1 MQLPRENRR
10 MMNRTMHTCQ
20 PESACTSHRQ
30 PGRPGLPLR
39 QAACVLLGLLV
50 CFTPRWPVARAE
62 LPVTLPPLIT
72 PEAQA
77 AIDRGLDYLAR
88 TQSRDGAW
96 RHQGPMGQYPVAMT
110 ALSGLA
116 FLAGGNTTTQGKYAQ
131 QVSRATNF
139 ILSSAGPTGLISRME
154 EESRSMY
161 GHGFSMLFLG
171 ELHGMEEDTAKQ
183 EAIARAL
190 ARAVELTDRSQSRLG
205 GWMYTPDSNSDE
217 GSVTITQLQGL
228 RAARNAGIAVSKKV
242 VDGALGYLEKSVLPD
257 GGIAYRADRQGSSRP
272 PITAAAVA
280 CWYNAG
286 DYDNPLATKA
296 LAYVKQR
303 IGRGSNQTGAWG
315 HYYYAHF
322 YMAQVMWLSS
332 PQDWEWYFPAMR
344 DTLLAAQNADGSWD
358 GDSVGTVYGTAL
370 STFILQIPYGYLPIL
385 QR

>member
-1 MQLPRENRR
+1 LVLAVLAGCASVLPS
-10 MMNRTMHTCQ
+10 T
-20 PESACTSHRQ
+20 
-30 PGRPGLPLR
+30 
-39 QAACVLLGLLV
+39 
-50 CFTPRWPVARAE
+50 ARAE
-62 LPVTLPPLIT
+62 VPSLLPPLIT
-72 PEAQA
+72 PETQA
-77 AIDRGLDYLAR
+77 AIDRGLEFLAR

-116 FLAGGNTTTQGKYAQ
+116 FLANGNTTTQGKYAQ
-131 QVSRATNF
+131 QVSRAANF
-139 ILSSAGPTGLISRME
+139 VLGSCGSSGLISRME

-171 ELHGMEEDTAKQ
+171 ELHGMEEDLARQ
-183 EAIARAL
+183 EAISRAL
-190 ARAVELTDRSQSRLG
+190 ARAVELTGRSQSRMG
-205 GWMYTPDSNSDE
+205 GWMYTPDANSDE

-228 RAARNAGIAVSKKV
+228 RAARNAGVAVPKRV
-242 VDGALGYLEKSVLPD
+242 IDGALGYLEKSALPD

-286 DYDNPLATKA
+286 DYNNPLAIKA

-315 HYYYAHF
+315 HYFYAHF
-322 YMAQVMWLSS
+322 YMSQVMWLSG
-332 PQDWEWYFPAMR
+332 QEDWKWYFPDMR
-344 DTLLAAQNADGSWD
+344 DSLLATQNSDGSWE
-358 GDSVGTVYGTAL
+358 GDSVGTVYGTAIA
-370 STFILQIPYGYLPIL
+370 TFILQIPYGYLPIL

>member
-1 MQLPRENRR
+1 VLVAM
-10 MMNRTMHTCQ
+10 
-20 PESACTSHRQ
+20 
-30 PGRPGLPLR
+30 
-39 QAACVLLGLLV
+39 VLL
-50 CFTPRWPVARAE
+50 VAVAGGPGDAHAE
-62 LPVTLPPLIT
+62 LPAALPPLIT
-72 PEAQA
+72 RETQA
-77 AIDRGLDYLAR
+77 SIDRGLEFLAR

-110 ALSGLA
+110 ALAGMA
-116 FLAGGNTTTQGKYAQ
+116 FLANGNTTTQGKYAQ
-131 QVSRATNF
+131 QVSRATSF
-139 ILSSAGPTGLISRME
+139 ILASAGPTGLISRME

-171 ELHGMEEDTAKQ
+171 ELHGMEEDPARQ
-183 EAIARAL
+183 EAIEKVL
-190 ARAVELTDRSQSRLG
+190 SRAVELTSRSQSRMG

-228 RAARNAGIAVSKKV
+228 RAVRNAGIAVPKTV
-242 VDGALGYLEKSVLPD
+242 IDNALGYLEKSALPD

-286 DYDNPLATKA
+286 DYRNPLAIKA
-296 LAYVKQR
+296 LDYVKQR

-322 YMAQVMWLSS
+322 YMSQVMWLTGTK
-332 PQDWEWYFPAMR
+332 DWEWYFPSMR
-344 DTLLAAQNADGSWD
+344 DSLLASQNDDGSWE

-370 STFILQIPYGYLPIL
+370 ATFILQIPYGYLPIL

>member
-1 MQLPRENRR
+1 MHPRGAHPARGQRRALSPGGQAVSGTQGVRAFRLPARL
-10 MMNRTMHTCQ
+10 T
-20 PESACTSHRQ
+20 
-30 PGRPGLPLR
+30 
-39 QAACVLLGLLV
+39 AAGLLV
-50 CFTPRWPVARAE
+50 GLLAAPVQAE
-62 LPVTLPPLIT
+62 LPPALPPMIT
-72 PEAQA
+72 PETQA
-77 AIDRGLDYLAR
+77 AIDRGLEYLAR

-116 FLAGGNTTTQGKYAQ
+116 FLASGSTTTQGKYAQ
-131 QVSRATNF
+131 QVSRASNF
-139 ILSSAGPTGLISRME
+139 VLSSSASNGLISRME

-161 GHGFSMLFLG
+161 AHGFSMFFLG

-190 ARAVELTDRSQSRLG
+190 ARAVELTDRAQSRLG
-205 GWMYTPDSNSDE
+205 GWMYTPDANSDE
-217 GSVTITQLQGL
+217 GSVTITQIQGL
-228 RAARNAGIAVSKKV
+228 RAARNAGIAVPKKV
-242 VDGALGYLEKSVLPD
+242 IDGALRYLENSVLPD

-286 DYDNPLATKA
+286 EYDNPDAIRA
-296 LAYVKQR
+296 LAYIKQR

-322 YMAQVMWLSS
+322 YMSQVMWLSG
-332 PQDWEWYFPAMR
+332 PEDWRWYFPTMR
-344 DTLLAAQNADGSWD
+344 DTLLAAQNPDGSWE

-370 STFILQIPYGYLPIL
+370 ATFILQIPYGYLPIL